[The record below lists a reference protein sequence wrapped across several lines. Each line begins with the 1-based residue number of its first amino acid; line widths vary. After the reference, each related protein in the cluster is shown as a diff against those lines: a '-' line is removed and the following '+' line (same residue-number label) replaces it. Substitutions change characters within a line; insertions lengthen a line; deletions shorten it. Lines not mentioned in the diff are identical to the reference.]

1 VLGTVGLAV
10 RLVEGRL
17 IREVS
22 ATGLKVAT
30 SVGVSEKGAGVGPG
44 IGGEVGRGVSGGR
57 VVGGGVGG

>member
-44 IGGEVGRGVSGGR
+44 IGGEVGRGVSG
-57 VVGGGVGG
+57 